1 MTIDWSK
8 AQDGATHLTLPS
20 RPNQR
25 PVFWRVAGS
34 KALEAWP
41 MEKDLSVVRDHF
53 RYGADGCPSFIDW
66 LAIPKPEPWTGEC
79 LPPVGAE
86 LEAGFAFEDF
96 EKWHKGVCIAIG
108 ECPESREEFCVVRF
122 GKKLAMYTMH
132 HGRMRPIRTA
142 EQIAADER
150 KDGIDA
156 IIKAFKHTVGPC
168 THCLPY
174 SSAERLYEIGVRLQ
188 VAP

>member
-1 MTIDWSK
+1 MIIDWSK
-8 AQDGATHLTLPS
+8 APVGTTGAMVAEFNGATVRRGDVEWIPS
-20 RPNQR
+20 SSTKKDCYSVGR
-25 PVFWRVAGS
+25 GS
-34 KALEAWP
+34 WVYHEAP
-41 MEKDLSVVRDHF
+41 
-53 RYGADGCPSFIDW
+53 
-66 LAIPKPEPWTGEC
+66 PKWNGEG
-79 LPPVGAE
+79 LPPVGTVCEFTTNDGLNWRHCSILFADSAVVLLSGYLLLK
-86 LEAGFAFEDF
+86 LED
-96 EKWHKGVCIAIG
+96 
-108 ECPESREEFCVVRF
+108 PDVRF
-122 GKKLAMYTMH
+122 
-132 HGRMRPIRTA
+132 RPIRTA

>member
-1 MTIDWSK
+1 MMIDWSK
-8 AQDGATHLTLPS
+8 APVGTTGAMVAEFNGATVRRGDVEWIPS
-20 RPNQR
+20 SSTQKDCYSVGR
-25 PVFWRVAGS
+25 GS
-34 KALEAWP
+34 WVYHEAP
-41 MEKDLSVVRDHF
+41 
-53 RYGADGCPSFIDW
+53 
-66 LAIPKPEPWTGEC
+66 PKWNGEG

-96 EKWHKGVCIAIG
+96 EKWHKGVCIAVG
-108 ECPESREEFCVVRF
+108 ECPEGREEFCVVRF
-122 GKKLAMYTMH
+122 GKKIAMYTMA

-142 EQIAADER
+142 EQIAADEKR
-150 KDGIDA
+150 ADIEA
-156 IIKAFKHTVGPC
+156 IVAAFRYTAGQC

>member
-8 AQDGATHLTLPS
+8 APVGTTGAMVAEFNGATVRRGDVEWIPS
-20 RPNQR
+20 SSTQKDCYSVGR
-25 PVFWRVAGS
+25 GS
-34 KALEAWP
+34 WVYHEAP
-41 MEKDLSVVRDHF
+41 
-53 RYGADGCPSFIDW
+53 
-66 LAIPKPEPWTGEC
+66 PKWNGEG

-96 EKWHKGVCIAIG
+96 EKWHKGVCIAVG
-108 ECPESREEFCVVRF
+108 ECPEGREEFCVVRF
-122 GKKLAMYTMH
+122 GKKIAMYTMA

-142 EQIAADER
+142 EQIAADEKR
-150 KDGIDA
+150 ADIEA
-156 IIKAFKHTVGPC
+156 IVAAFRYTAGQC